1 MIKMTITLE
10 APDKESL
17 LREINTLMGAAG
29 ATPMTEATP
38 APVME
43 ATTEEEP
50 QAPAE
55 QPKATAVPTAK
66 KPAKAAEP
74 AITRDQL
81 ATALVALQ
89 DSGQGA
95 EVLKIINSFGAPSL
109 AAIDPGSYGA
119 VAQAIR
125 NAGGSI

>member
-10 APDKESL
+10 APDKECL
-17 LREINTLMGAAG
+17 LQEINTLMGAAT
-29 ATPMTEATP
+29 ATPTKEAVP
-38 APVME
+38 APVKV
-43 ATTEEEP
+43 AIEESAQEP
-50 QAPAE
+50 VE
-55 QPKATAVPTAK
+55 QPKAAAVPTAK
-66 KPAKAAEP
+66 KAAKTTEP

-95 EVLKIINSFGAPSL
+95 EVLKIISSFGATSL
-109 AAIDPGSYGA
+109 AAIDPASYAA